1 MKKIATRQMPL
12 IAVVICFLS
21 MSGQAQDSAKD
32 TEQKPVIIFVC
43 EHGAAK
49 SIVAAAYF
57 NKLAEE
63 RGLDLRAIARG
74 TNPDPEISP
83 KVRDGL
89 QKDGLAST
97 ESAPKKISG
106 ADFSGARKIVT
117 FCSLPDAYANKLQVE
132 HWDDLPWNSEE
143 YGKSRDVIIERLN
156 RLLEELKPKQ

>member
-1 MKKIATRQMPL
+1 MIKIAARQIPL
-12 IAVVICFLS
+12 IAFILCFLS
-21 MSGQAQDSAKD
+21 MSGQAQDLAKD

-63 RGLDLRAIARG
+63 RGLNLRAIARG

-89 QKDGLAST
+89 RKDGLAST
-97 ESAPKKISG
+97 ESAPKNISH
-106 ADFSGARKIVT
+106 ADFSGARRIVT
-117 FCSLPDAYANKLQVE
+117 FCSLPEDYADKLQVE

-143 YGKSRDVIIERLN
+143 YGKSRDGIIERLN
-156 RLLEELKPKQ
+156 RLLEELNPKK